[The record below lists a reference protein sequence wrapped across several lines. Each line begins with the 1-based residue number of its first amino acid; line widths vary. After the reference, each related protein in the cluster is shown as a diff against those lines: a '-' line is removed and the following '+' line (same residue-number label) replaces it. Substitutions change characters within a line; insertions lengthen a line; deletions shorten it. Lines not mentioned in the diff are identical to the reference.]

1 MKGLSKFKFRCLPG
15 ALLLGW
21 VLISSHVAAQAQ
33 ENIDTQNTVEKK
45 TELPEIKISTE
56 QVRPG
61 SVEDMAATG
70 SKTDT
75 PSRDIP
81 ASIAVVPAAVLR
93 EQGVIDMNDA
103 MRNVSGVQPLM
114 GGGYGFANAFTS
126 RGLSLSFLRDN
137 IPDGGHQNNY
147 FRTMH
152 DVERIEVLK
161 GPGSALFGV
170 AGPGGVI
177 NMITKKPQNK
187 FGLSVGTMLG
197 SFGTTNGYLDV
208 TGAIPYVPQLAGRL
222 IADIE
227 HTNGYR
233 GLERDIVEVS
243 PSFIWRLAPDK
254 TLLVDYDHR
263 EIKIKPDNYGILF
276 DVNSK
281 IANVSRETRY
291 YSPFN
296 ETEQTINRLGL
307 THDWAISDALNM
319 RTAFVYDARTLK
331 LARNAGGNQF
341 NAMGISTSRSGYQQ
355 FDDAGYITLQN
366 EFIWK
371 TATGPVKHTLL
382 GGFEYK
388 NIDIDALRNLYL
400 LPNLSIGG
408 GVVETSL
415 NSPGVNRT
423 LSFDRRISSDQVSF
437 YAQDQIDITDQFKL
451 RLGIRNDLVKY
462 SDKGFQTVSGNYQY
476 REIARTR
483 SLTTYSTGGVYQP
496 TKNLAFYAGYSTG
509 AFINLATESQA
520 VSTSPET
527 SDQIEVGTKATL
539 LDGKA
544 DLNVALFQTNRDNY
558 FVTLPGSGGI
568 ATQDGKDRSRGV
580 EVSLGLHPIDGLNI
594 TGTGVWM
601 DPETLSRNVVTNSVL
616 GVTRS
621 VYGTRP
627 TGVATYMGNLWATYQ
642 IQTGFARGLMF
653 GFGTTYKGNTFA
665 DNLNLL
671 KVPSYVVFDAAV
683 SYSIKKV
690 DLAINVK
697 NLTNKTYYTNPTFA
711 GALPGDPLSVFGSIR
726 LNFN

>member
-1 MKGLSKFKFRCLPG
+1 MKSLCRFELLSFPVVLPLMWGLTSF
-15 ALLLGW
+15 
-21 VLISSHVAAQAQ
+21 HVAAQAQ
-33 ENIDTQNTVEKK
+33 ENIDPQKK
-45 TELPEIKISTE
+45 TEKQSKLPEIKISTE

-61 SVEDMAATG
+61 SMEDVATTG

-81 ASIAVVPAAVLR
+81 ASIAVVPATVLR
-93 EQGVIDMNDA
+93 EQGATDMNDA
-103 MRNVSGVQPLM
+103 MRNVSSVQPHM
-114 GGGYGFANAFTS
+114 GGGYGFSNAFTS

-137 IPDGGHQNNY
+137 IPDGGAQNNY
-147 FRTMH
+147 FRTMY
-152 DVERIEVLK
+152 DVDRIEVLK

-177 NMITKKPQNK
+177 NMITRKPQNR

-197 SFGTTNGYLDV
+197 SFGTVNGFLDA
-208 TGAIPYVPQLAGRL
+208 TGAIPHVPQLAGRL
-222 IADIE
+222 IVDTE

-243 PSFIWRLAPDK
+243 PSFIWHLAPDK
-254 TLLVDYDHR
+254 TLLIDYDHR

-276 DVNSK
+276 DANSK
-281 IANVSRETRY
+281 IADVSRGTRY

-296 ETEQTINRLGL
+296 KTDQTINRLGV
-307 THDWAISDALNM
+307 THDWIISDALSM
-319 RTAFVYDARTLK
+319 RTAFVYDARTLA

-341 NAMGISTSRSGYQQ
+341 NAMGVSTSRTGYQQ
-355 FDDAGYITLQN
+355 FDDAGYTTLQN
-366 EFIWK
+366 EFTWK
-371 TATGPVKHTLL
+371 TVTGPVKHTFL

-388 NIDIDALRNLYL
+388 NVDIDAMRNLYL
-400 LPNLSIGG
+400 LPNLQIGQP
-408 GVVETSL
+408 VVETSL
-415 NSPGVNRT
+415 NGPEVNITR
-423 LSFDRRISSDQVSF
+423 SFDRRISSDQVSF
-437 YAQDQIDITDQFKL
+437 YAQDQIDLTDQFKL
-451 RLGIRNDLVKY
+451 RLGIRNDLVDY
-462 SDKGFQTVSGNYQY
+462 SDKGFQTISGNYQY
-476 REIARTR
+476 REIARTK
-483 SLTTYSTGGVYQP
+483 SITTYSTGGVYQP

-509 AFINLATESQA
+509 AFINLATEAHA
-520 VSTSPET
+520 VSTAPET
-527 SDQIEVGTKATL
+527 SDQIEVGAKATL

-568 ATQDGKDRSRGV
+568 ATQDGKNRSRGV
-580 EVSLGLHPIDGLNI
+580 EVSLDVRPLDGLSI
-594 TGTGVWM
+594 MGTGVWM
-601 DPETLSRNVVTNSVL
+601 DPETLSRNVATNSVL
-616 GVTRS
+616 GITRS

-642 IQTGFARGLMF
+642 IQSGFARGLTF
-653 GFGTTYKGNTFA
+653 GFGATYKGDSYA

-671 KVPSYVVFDAAV
+671 KVPSYVVFDAAA

-711 GALPGDPLSVFGSIR
+711 GALPGNPLSVFGSIR